1 MKSRL
6 LLLIG
11 LVIFSQVAMA
21 QFRLG
26 IKGGVNMT
34 KIDGKSF
41 SEEFE
46 TGYHLGG
53 FAEIGLGKRFSI
65 QPEVLFNQYNTRTD
79 SSFKD
84 IYQVGPETFKDVKL
98 NYLAIPIMLNYK
110 LGSLISLQAG
120 PQFGILM
127 SDDNNLLENGKAAF
141 TKGEFALAG
150 GAQLN
155 LSNFRISGRYF
166 VGLNNI
172 SDIYDQ
178 EKLTNQGLQLSVGL
192 AF

>member
-6 LLLIG
+6 LLLLG
-11 LVIFSQVAMA
+11 LVIFSQAAMA

-53 FAEIGLGKRFSI
+53 FAEIGLGKKFSI

-84 IYQVGPETFKDVKL
+84 IYQVGPESFKDVQL
-98 NYLAIPIMLNYK
+98 NYLTIPIMLNYK
-110 LGSLISLQAG
+110 LGSALSLQAG

-127 SDDNNLLENGKAAF
+127 SEDNNLLENGQDAF
-141 TKGEFALAG
+141 SKGEFAMAG
-150 GAQLN
+150 GVQLN

-172 SDIYDQ
+172 SDISDQ
-178 EKLTNQGLQLSVGL
+178 EKWKNQGLQLSVGI

>member
-172 SDIYDQ
+172 SDISDQ
-178 EKLTNQGLQLSVGL
+178 EKWTNQGLQLSVGL

>member
-6 LLLIG
+6 LLLLG
-11 LVIFSQVAMA
+11 LVIFSQAAMA

-53 FAEIGLGKRFSI
+53 FAEIGLGKKFSI

-84 IYQVGPETFKDVKL
+84 IYQVGPESFKDVQL
-98 NYLAIPIMLNYK
+98 NYLTIPIMLNYK
-110 LGSLISLQAG
+110 LGSALSLQAG

-127 SDDNNLLENGKAAF
+127 SEDNNLLENGQDAF
-141 TKGEFALAG
+141 SKGEFSMAG
-150 GAQLN
+150 GVQLN

-172 SDIYDQ
+172 SDISDQ
-178 EKLTNQGLQLSVGL
+178 EKWKNQGLQLSVGI